1 MKIITEYVDINN
13 LNVKGNEKNIRKIDC
28 NEYKIKQL
36 EEILAQQNLFTKD
49 TIFIIENFD
58 NLVEN
63 NNPQKVIELLNKTQN
78 INLII
83 KLEGGLNKIKNE
95 QIKNYLKANFKIE
108 NLEQNLEIIN
118 NFIKVILEKYNINPN
133 FKETIMKILKKTN
146 FDFLITERILE
157 EIIFSQKFTDLTDS
171 NTEINIDNIPDD
183 TINLL
188 VSQYKEF
195 NLFNVV
201 NIFLELALDKEKN
214 SRNYNYLYELMLS
227 YLEELELENRLEE
240 LWGLIF
246 SQITALIKI
255 YEEYCKIGENYK
267 AISHNIKMNEYRVK
281 MLIKYI
287 RKLDYLIKHKN
298 FSIVNLLSTFLKSE
312 INIKT
317 NQSNIKQE
325 LLNFII

>member
-28 NEYKIKQL
+28 NEHKIKQL
-36 EEILAQQNLFTKD
+36 EEILGQQNLFTKD

-118 NFIKVILEKYNINPN
+118 NFIKVILEKYNINQN
-133 FKETIMKILKKTN
+133 FKETIMNILKKTN

-157 EIIFSQKFTDLTDS
+157 EIIFSQKLIDLTDS

-201 NIFLELALDKEKN
+201 NIFLELVLDKEKN
-214 SRNYNYLYELMLS
+214 SRNYNYFYELILS

-246 SQITALIKI
+246 SQTIALIKI

-281 MLIKYI
+281 MLMKYI

-298 FSIVNLLSTFLKSE
+298 FSIVNLFSTFLKSE

-325 LLNFII
+325 LLKFIT